1 MKQLTR
7 YYLIDIITAHGRA
20 QDAWF
25 FFLNH
30 WDEPWALRR
39 FAEDDATLLDT
50 SKYAL
55 DKLR

>member
-1 MKQLTR
+1 MNQATR
-7 YYLIDIITAHGRA
+7 DKLGDIITAHGRA
-20 QDAWF
+20 EDAWF

-30 WDEPWALRR
+30 WDEPWALWR